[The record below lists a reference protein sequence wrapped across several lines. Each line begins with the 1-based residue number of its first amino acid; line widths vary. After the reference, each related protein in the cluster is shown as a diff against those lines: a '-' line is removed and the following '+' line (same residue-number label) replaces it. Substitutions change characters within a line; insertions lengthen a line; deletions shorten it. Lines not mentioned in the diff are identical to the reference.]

1 MARFAFEA
9 LTGSGRRVSGV
20 EEAATGTDAE
30 RALRDRGMRP
40 LSLARADAASA
51 AERRGRRR
59 LRADVAG
66 SFRYLSTLLEAG
78 FPLDRALE
86 VTGGLAARD
95 DVAEALGV
103 VRRKVRGGASL
114 SDALSED
121 GETFPPLAVGMARA
135 GERGG
140 HVGRALGRLARHLER
155 EEELKGRVASAL
167 LYPAVMTG
175 VGGAALTVLVFYV
188 LPRFVHILE
197 EAGAALPASTALLL
211 AAGDFL
217 GRWWAPLL
225 GAAIV
230 GAAAAAAWI
239 RSDTG
244 RRTVARLLLRLPVVG
259 PLRRRTLA
267 TRFGRS
273 LGELLR
279 SGLSIVPALDAAAA
293 ALADPATAEELA
305 AARDRVRAG
314 ERLAEA
320 LGQGRAFPPL
330 FLRMTALGEEGGR
343 LPEMLARA
351 ADVAED
357 ELERGLERLVR
368 LIEPV
373 MVVLFGLLVG
383 LVALSLLQAIYGVRL
398 QPF

>member
-1 MARFAFEA
+1 MARFAYEA
-9 LTGSGRRVSGV
+9 LTGSGRTVSGV
-20 EEAATGTDAE
+20 QEAATGAE
-30 RALRDRGMRP
+30 ADRALRDRGMRP
-40 LSLARADAASA
+40 LSLARTDAAPA
-51 AERRGRRR
+51 TERRGRRR
-59 LRADVAG
+59 RRADVAAA
-66 SFRYLSTLLEAG
+66 FRYLSTLLDSG

-86 VTGGLAARD
+86 VTGGLVARD
-95 DVAEALGV
+95 DVAGALGA
-103 VRRKVRGGASL
+103 VRRKVRSGTSL
-114 SDALSED
+114 SEALSED
-121 GETFPPLAVGMARA
+121 RETFPPLAVGMARA

-140 HVGRALGRLARHLER
+140 HLGRALGRLAEHLER
-155 EEELKGRVASAL
+155 EEELKGRVGSAL
-167 LYPAVMTG
+167 LYPALMTT
-175 VGGAALTVLVFYV
+175 VGGAALVVLVFYV
-188 LPRFVHILE
+188 LPRFVDILDQ
-197 EAGAALPASTALLL
+197 AGAALPRSTALLL

-217 GRWWAPLL
+217 GRWWWLL
-225 GAAIV
+225 
-230 GAAAAAAWI
+230 AAAAVVGVAAGTAWA
-239 RSDTG
+239 RSDPG

-259 PLRRRTLA
+259 RLRRRTVA

-279 SGLSIVPALDAAAA
+279 SGLSIVPALDAASA

-314 ERLAEA
+314 ERLADA
-320 LGQGRAFPPL
+320 LGEGRAFPPL

-343 LPEMLARA
+343 LPEMLIRA

-368 LIEPV
+368 LVEPV
-373 MVVLFGLLVG
+373 MVVLFGLVVG